1 VTASVS
7 RPRDFN
13 SSQNQQEP
21 ISFNRRVAANVAR
34 LRKAADKSQALL
46 AHELALR
53 GLPFQQQII
62 ANVEKGIRPLKFD
75 EAVAIGEILGVPVTA
90 LYEASSENREIAAA
104 VAQLNDAAE
113 AINMRRRQIA
123 ELKEEIRHNEEL
135 IARRAAPA

>member
-1 VTASVS
+1 
-7 RPRDFN
+7 
-13 SSQNQQEP
+13 
-21 ISFNRRVAANVAR
+21 
-34 LRKAADKSQALL
+34 
-46 AHELALR
+46 
-53 GLPFQQQII
+53 
-62 ANVEKGIRPLKFD
+62 VEKGIRPLKFD